1 MKAHPSNAVAE
12 AHPVV
17 LHLASVF
24 LVEPV
29 VVFVGEPGP
38 PVPHITLPENGH
50 PPIKGAVFPVR
61 LGISLFAIF
70 HIFKCTFLSY
80 DINKFFIAIDAQKVR
95 YLSHIGF

>member
-1 MKAHPSNAVAE
+1 MKAHPSNAIAE

-38 PVPHITLPENGH
+38 PVPHITCAG
-50 PPIKGAVFPVR
+50 K
-61 LGISLFAIF
+61 
-70 HIFKCTFLSY
+70 
-80 DINKFFIAIDAQKVR
+80 R
-95 YLSHIGF
+95 YRYSVTT